1 MAEELGLSRASVFGA
16 FSVSLTV
23 MALAGPP
30 VGRVIDEGKGRG
42 LLVLSNLVLAAGLVF
57 LGWSASAFMLFAAW
71 CVLGIGM
78 AMGLY
83 DSAFAILVRLYG
95 ASARGSITGITLMA
109 GFASTIGWPLTAYV
123 SGHFGWRTACF
134 SWAALHLAIAL
145 PLNYFCIP
153 TAARSA
159 TREPAL
165 ESPAHVASAMCASGR
180 DVASQRRRAFVFLAT
195 FSALTAFVTSA
206 MAAHLPGLLLAT
218 GVSSVAALTAA
229 ALVGPA
235 QVAARLA
242 EFIATR
248 QFSYHPLV
256 TARSA
261 TVLHPLGALALSMFG
276 GTPFAASFF
285 ALVHGAGNGLITI
298 AKGTLPLAIFGAAGY
313 GARQGW
319 LAVLARITQAVAP
332 YAFGVV
338 LDGYGVR
345 VSVLLSAA
353 LSIVALAALFGLS
366 TAGAHRAGQPA

>member
-1 MAEELGLSRASVFGA
+1 M
-16 FSVSLTV
+16 
-23 MALAGPP
+23 
-30 VGRVIDEGKGRG
+30 
-42 LLVLSNLVLAAGLVF
+42 
-57 LGWSASAFMLFAAW
+57 
-71 CVLGIGM
+71 
-78 AMGLY
+78 
-83 DSAFAILVRLYG
+83 
-95 ASARGSITGITLMA
+95 
-109 GFASTIGWPLTAYV
+109 
-123 SGHFGWRTACF
+123 
-134 SWAALHLAIAL
+134 
-145 PLNYFCIP
+145 
-153 TAARSA
+153 
-159 TREPAL
+159 
-165 ESPAHVASAMCASGR
+165 
-180 DVASQRRRAFVFLAT
+180 

-276 GTPFAASFF
+276 GTLFAASFF

-319 LAVLARITQAVAP
+319 LAVLARIMQAVAP

-366 TAGAHRAGQPA
+366 TAGAHRADQSA